1 MKITGTFLDE
11 ISYDIPHQNWGRR
24 EWRRDFLNMRA
35 IGIDTVIMIRCGLK
49 QWLTY
54 PSEILMRRQ
63 NCYRPVA
70 DLVEMFLELSD
81 ELGMKFFFGTYDSW
95 CHWHSDHPEKE
106 LELNLQVVEEA
117 WLRYGHHKSF
127 AGWYLSQE
135 ISRGRKSVATL
146 YRELG
151 RCCKEVSGGLPVLIS
166 PLIDGIK
173 ENQKQSI
180 SLEDHQREW
189 DEMFSLIR
197 DGVDTVAF
205 QDGHC
210 EFHELSDYLAVN
222 RQLAE
227 KYGIECWSNCES
239 FDRDMPIRF
248 LPIKWEKMRFKLQAA
263 EAAGVRKVITF
274 EFSHF
279 MSPNSVYGAAGNLYH
294 RYCEEYGISTA
305 MPEN

>member
-24 EWRRDFLNMRA
+24 EWRRDFLNMRS

-166 PLIDGIK
+166 PLIDGVK
-173 ENQKQSI
+173 ENRKQSV

-248 LPIKWEKMRFKLQAA
+248 LPIKWEKMRFKLRAA

>member
-24 EWRRDFLNMRA
+24 EWRRDFLNMRS

-166 PLIDGIK
+166 PLIDGVK
-173 ENQKQSI
+173 ENRKQSI

-239 FDRDMPIRF
+239 FDRDMLIRF
-248 LPIKWEKMRFKLQAA
+248 LPIKWEKMRFKLRAA

>member
-24 EWRRDFLNMRA
+24 EWRQDFLNMRS

-81 ELGMKFFFGTYDSW
+81 ELGMKFFCGTYDSW

-166 PLIDGIK
+166 PLIDGVK
-173 ENQKQSI
+173 ENRKQSV

-248 LPIKWEKMRFKLQAA
+248 LPIKWEKMRFKLRAA

>member
-35 IGIDTVIMIRCGLK
+35 LGIDTVIMIRCGLK

-63 NCYRPVA
+63 NCYRPAA

-117 WLRYGHHKSF
+117 WHRYGHHASF
-127 AGWYLSQE
+127 SGWYLTQE

-166 PLIDGIK
+166 PLIDGVK
-173 ENQKQSI
+173 ENRKQSV

-227 KYGIECWSNCES
+227 KYGGATPAETVKAMLLPGEIADLAIAVEKLSGYRRTTIEEVKN
-239 FDRDMPIRF
+239 
-248 LPIKWEKMRFKLQAA
+248 
-263 EAAGVRKVITF
+263 G
-274 EFSHF
+274 
-279 MSPNSVYGAAGNLYH
+279 
-294 RYCEEYGISTA
+294 
-305 MPEN
+305 

>member
-1 MKITGTFLDE
+1 MKIAGTFLDE

-24 EWRRDFLNMRA
+24 EWRRDFLNMRS

-166 PLIDGIK
+166 PLIDGVK
-173 ENQKQSI
+173 ENRKQSV

-248 LPIKWEKMRFKLQAA
+248 LPIKWEKMRFKLRAA

>member
-24 EWRRDFLNMRA
+24 EWRRDFLNMRS

-166 PLIDGIK
+166 PLIDGVK
-173 ENQKQSI
+173 ENRKQSI

-248 LPIKWEKMRFKLQAA
+248 LPIKWEKMRFKLRAA

>member
-117 WLRYGHHKSF
+117 WHRYGHHHSF
-127 AGWYLSQE
+127 SGWYLTQE
-135 ISRGRKSVATL
+135 ISQGRKSVATL

-166 PLIDGIK
+166 PLIDGVK
-173 ENQKQSI
+173 ENRKQSI

-248 LPIKWEKMRFKLQAA
+248 LPIKWEKMRFKLRAA

>member
-117 WLRYGHHKSF
+117 WHRYGHHHSF
-127 AGWYLSQE
+127 SGWYLTQE

-166 PLIDGIK
+166 PLIDGVK
-173 ENQKQSI
+173 ENRKQSV

-248 LPIKWEKMRFKLQAA
+248 LPIKWEKMRFKLRAA

-294 RYCEEYGISTA
+294 RYCEEYGISTP

>member
-11 ISYDIPHQNWGRR
+11 ISYDIPHQNWGRE

-54 PSEILMRRQ
+54 PSEVLMQRQ
-63 NCYRPVA
+63 NCYRPAA

-106 LELNLQVVEEA
+106 LELNLKVVEEA

-135 ISRGRKSVATL
+135 ISRGKKSVATL

-151 RCCKEVSGGLPVLIS
+151 KHCRELSDGLPVLIS
-166 PLIDGIK
+166 PYIDDIK
-173 ENQKQSI
+173 GNGKGSI
-180 SLEDHQREW
+180 SLEEHSREW
-189 DEMFSLIR
+189 DEMFSAMQG
-197 DGVDTVAF
+197 GVNIVAF

-222 RQLAE
+222 RRLAE
-227 KYGIECWSNCES
+227 KYDIECWSNCES
-239 FDRDMPIRF
+239 FDRDMPIHF
-248 LPIKWEKMRFKLQAA
+248 LPIKWEKMLFKLRAA
-263 EAAGVRKVITF
+263 EAAGVRKMITF

-279 MSPNSVYGAAGNLYH
+279 MSPNSVYGAAGNLYR
-294 RYCEEYGISTA
+294 RYCEEYGIA
-305 MPEN
+305 VAEQ

>member
-24 EWRRDFLNMRA
+24 EWRRDFLNMRS

-63 NCYRPVA
+63 NCYRPMA

-166 PLIDGIK
+166 PLIDGVK
-173 ENQKQSI
+173 ENRKQSV

-248 LPIKWEKMRFKLQAA
+248 LPIKWEKMRFKLRAA

>member
-24 EWRRDFLNMRA
+24 EWRRDFLNMRS

-117 WLRYGHHKSF
+117 WHRYGHHHSF
-127 AGWYLSQE
+127 SGWYLTQE

-166 PLIDGIK
+166 PLIDGVK
-173 ENQKQSI
+173 ENRKQSV

-248 LPIKWEKMRFKLQAA
+248 LPIKWEKMRFKLRAA

-294 RYCEEYGISTA
+294 RYCEEYGICTA

>member
-106 LELNLQVVEEA
+106 LELNLQVVEEV
-117 WLRYGHHKSF
+117 WHRYGHHASF
-127 AGWYLSQE
+127 SGWYLTQE
-135 ISRGRKSVATL
+135 ISRGRKSVAHL

-166 PLIDGIK
+166 PLIDGVK
-173 ENQKQSI
+173 ENRKQSV

-248 LPIKWEKMRFKLQAA
+248 LPIKWEKMRFKLRAA

-294 RYCEEYGISTA
+294 RYCEEYGISPA
-305 MPEN
+305 MPAN

>member
-24 EWRRDFLNMRA
+24 EWRRDFLNMRS

-117 WLRYGHHKSF
+117 WHRYGHHASF
-127 AGWYLSQE
+127 SGWYLTQE

-166 PLIDGIK
+166 PLIDGVK
-173 ENQKQSI
+173 ENRKQSI

-248 LPIKWEKMRFKLQAA
+248 LPIKWEKMRFKLRAA

>member
-24 EWRRDFLNMRA
+24 EWRRDFLNMRS

-166 PLIDGIK
+166 PLIDGVK
-173 ENQKQSI
+173 ENRKQSV

-210 EFHELSDYLAVN
+210 EFHELSDYLADN

-248 LPIKWEKMRFKLQAA
+248 LPIKWEKMRFKLRAA
-263 EAAGVRKVITF
+263 EVAGVRKVITF

>member
-11 ISYDIPHQNWGRR
+11 ISYDIPHQNWGRG
-24 EWRRDFLNMRA
+24 EWRRDFLNMRS

-166 PLIDGIK
+166 PLIDGVK
-173 ENQKQSI
+173 ENRKQSV

-248 LPIKWEKMRFKLQAA
+248 LPIKWEKMRFKLRAA

>member
-166 PLIDGIK
+166 PLIDGVK
-173 ENQKQSI
+173 ENRKQSV

-222 RQLAE
+222 RHLAE

-248 LPIKWEKMRFKLQAA
+248 LPIKWEKMRFKLRAA

>member
-24 EWRRDFLNMRA
+24 EWRRDFLNMRS

-146 YRELG
+146 YQELG

-166 PLIDGIK
+166 PLIDGVK
-173 ENQKQSI
+173 ENRKQSV

-248 LPIKWEKMRFKLQAA
+248 LPIKWEKMRFKLRAA

>member
-1 MKITGTFLDE
+1 
-11 ISYDIPHQNWGRR
+11 
-24 EWRRDFLNMRA
+24 
-35 IGIDTVIMIRCGLK
+35 MIRCGLK

-117 WLRYGHHKSF
+117 WHRYGHHHSF
-127 AGWYLSQE
+127 SGWYLTQE

-166 PLIDGIK
+166 PLIDGVK
-173 ENQKQSI
+173 ENRKQSV

-248 LPIKWEKMRFKLQAA
+248 LPIKWEKMRFKLRAA

>member
-135 ISRGRKSVATL
+135 ISRGRKSVAPL

-166 PLIDGIK
+166 PLIDGVK
-173 ENQKQSI
+173 ENRKQSV

-248 LPIKWEKMRFKLQAA
+248 LPIKWEKMRFKLRAA

>member
-24 EWRRDFLNMRA
+24 EWRRDFLNMRS

-81 ELGMKFFFGTYDSW
+81 ELGMKFFFGTHDSW

-117 WLRYGHHKSF
+117 WLRYGHHTSI

-166 PLIDGIK
+166 PLIDGVK
-173 ENQKQSI
+173 ENRKQSV

-248 LPIKWEKMRFKLQAA
+248 LPIKWEKMRFKLRAA
-263 EAAGVRKVITF
+263 EVAGVRKVITF

>member
-24 EWRRDFLNMRA
+24 EWRRDFLNMRS

-166 PLIDGIK
+166 PLIDGVK
-173 ENQKQSI
+173 ENRKQSV

-189 DEMFSLIR
+189 DEMFSLIC

-248 LPIKWEKMRFKLQAA
+248 LPIKWEKMRFKLRAA

>member
-1 MKITGTFLDE
+1 MDE

-24 EWRRDFLNMRA
+24 EWRRDFLNMRS

-166 PLIDGIK
+166 PLIDGVK
-173 ENQKQSI
+173 ENRKQSV

-248 LPIKWEKMRFKLQAA
+248 LPIKWEKMRFKLRAA

>member
-166 PLIDGIK
+166 PLIDGVK
-173 ENQKQSI
+173 ENRKQSV

-248 LPIKWEKMRFKLQAA
+248 LPIKWEKMRFKLRAA
-263 EAAGVRKVITF
+263 EVAGVRKVITF

>member
-1 MKITGTFLDE
+1 MKIPGTFLDE

-24 EWRRDFLNMRA
+24 EWRRDFLNMRS

-166 PLIDGIK
+166 PLIDGVK
-173 ENQKQSI
+173 ENRKQSV

-248 LPIKWEKMRFKLQAA
+248 LPIKWEKMRFKLRAA

>member
-24 EWRRDFLNMRA
+24 EWRRDFLNMRS

-106 LELNLQVVEEA
+106 LELNLQEVEEA

-166 PLIDGIK
+166 PLIDGVK
-173 ENQKQSI
+173 ENRKQSV

-248 LPIKWEKMRFKLQAA
+248 LPIKWEKMRFKLRAA

>member
-63 NCYRPVA
+63 NCYRPMA

-81 ELGMKFFFGTYDSW
+81 ELDMKFFFGTYDSW
-95 CHWHSDHPEKE
+95 CYWHSDHPEKE

-117 WLRYGHHKSF
+117 WHRYGHHHSF
-127 AGWYLSQE
+127 SGWYLTQE

-166 PLIDGIK
+166 PLIDGVK
-173 ENQKQSI
+173 ENRKQSV

-248 LPIKWEKMRFKLQAA
+248 LPIKWEKMRFKLRAA

>member
-24 EWRRDFLNMRA
+24 EWRRDFLNMRS

-166 PLIDGIK
+166 PLIDGVK
-173 ENQKQSI
+173 ENRKQSV

-248 LPIKWEKMRFKLQAA
+248 LPIKWEKMRFKLRAA

-279 MSPNSVYGAAGNLYH
+279 MSPNSVYGAASNLYH

>member
-24 EWRRDFLNMRA
+24 EWRRDFLNMRS

-63 NCYRPVA
+63 NCYRPAA

-106 LELNLQVVEEA
+106 LELNLQVVEEV
-117 WLRYGHHKSF
+117 WHRYGHHASF
-127 AGWYLSQE
+127 SGWYLTQE

-166 PLIDGIK
+166 PLIDGVK
-173 ENQKQSI
+173 ENRKQSV

-248 LPIKWEKMRFKLQAA
+248 LPIKWEKMRFKLRAA

-294 RYCEEYGISTA
+294 RYCEEYGISTP

>member
-24 EWRRDFLNMRA
+24 EWRQDFLNMRS

-166 PLIDGIK
+166 PLIDGVK
-173 ENQKQSI
+173 ENRKQSV

-205 QDGHC
+205 QVGQC

-248 LPIKWEKMRFKLQAA
+248 LPIKWEKMRFKLRAA

>member
-24 EWRRDFLNMRA
+24 EWRRDFLNMRS

-166 PLIDGIK
+166 PLIDGVK
-173 ENQKQSI
+173 ENRKQSV
-180 SLEDHQREW
+180 SLEDQQREW

-248 LPIKWEKMRFKLQAA
+248 LPIKWEKMRFKLRAA
-263 EAAGVRKVITF
+263 EVAGVRKVITF

>member
-24 EWRRDFLNMRA
+24 EWRRDFLNMRS

-135 ISRGRKSVATL
+135 ISRGRKSVAHL

-166 PLIDGIK
+166 PLIDGVK
-173 ENQKQSI
+173 ENRKQSV

-248 LPIKWEKMRFKLQAA
+248 LPIKWEKMRFKLRAA

>member
-117 WLRYGHHKSF
+117 WHRYGHHHSF
-127 AGWYLSQE
+127 SGWYLTQE

-166 PLIDGIK
+166 PLIDGVK
-173 ENQKQSI
+173 ENRKQSV

-227 KYGIECWSNCES
+227 KYGIECWSNGES

-248 LPIKWEKMRFKLQAA
+248 LPIKWEKMRFKLRAA

-294 RYCEEYGISTA
+294 RYCEEYGISTP

>member
-24 EWRRDFLNMRA
+24 EWRRDFLNMRS

-70 DLVEMFLELSD
+70 DLVEMFLELSY

-166 PLIDGIK
+166 PLIDGVK
-173 ENQKQSI
+173 ENRKQSV

-248 LPIKWEKMRFKLQAA
+248 LPIKWEKMRFKLRAA

>member
-24 EWRRDFLNMRA
+24 EWRRDFLNMRC

-166 PLIDGIK
+166 PLIDGVK
-173 ENQKQSI
+173 ENRKQSV

-248 LPIKWEKMRFKLQAA
+248 LPIKWEKMRFKLRAA
-263 EAAGVRKVITF
+263 EVAGVRKVITF

>member
-24 EWRRDFLNMRA
+24 EWRRDFLNMRS

-166 PLIDGIK
+166 PLIDGVK
-173 ENQKQSI
+173 ENRKQSV

-248 LPIKWEKMRFKLQAA
+248 LPIKWEKMRFKLRAA

-294 RYCEEYGISTA
+294 RYCEEYGICTA

>member
-24 EWRRDFLNMRA
+24 EWRRDFLNMRS

-95 CHWHSDHPEKE
+95 CHWHSDYPEKE

-166 PLIDGIK
+166 PLIDGVK
-173 ENQKQSI
+173 ENRKQSV

-248 LPIKWEKMRFKLQAA
+248 LPIKWEKMRFKLRAA

>member
-24 EWRRDFLNMRA
+24 EWRRDFLNMRS

-106 LELNLQVVEEA
+106 LKLNLQVVEEA

-166 PLIDGIK
+166 PLIDGVK
-173 ENQKQSI
+173 ENRKQSV

-248 LPIKWEKMRFKLQAA
+248 LPIKWEKMRFKLRAA

>member
-24 EWRRDFLNMRA
+24 EWRRDFLNMRS

-166 PLIDGIK
+166 PLIDGVK
-173 ENQKQSI
+173 ENRKQSV

-248 LPIKWEKMRFKLQAA
+248 LPIKWEKMRFKLRAA
-263 EAAGVRKVITF
+263 EVAGVRKVITF